1 MSRLSYALFTS
12 LALTACG
19 SMSGSRSAI
28 NESVAPTAN
37 TRLKQVKGELTGV
50 KIVAGQAGSFRSV
63 AQLNYNIECTQRL
76 ESFTSTIVTKGASFT
91 IYAAAIVSDS
101 RDPNGISC
109 RGFSN
114 QTQEVT
120 LSGGAISVD
129 QVTLVDLN
137 FMASETPFDIEKNR
151 LVPNETLQVAK
162 VEPLCPPNTNC
173 VLNGTIVTVQG
184 IRPCSQSQGP
194 SAYAFKAEEDGTLTL
209 AVASYGIL
217 KNTAPDAALCRGLI
231 TETIRIDLVNQF
243 VAADKIQLKKLQ

>member
-1 MSRLSYALFTS
+1 
-12 LALTACG
+12 
-19 SMSGSRSAI
+19 MSGSRSAI
-28 NESVAPTAN
+28 NESIAPVAN
-37 TRLKQVKGELTGV
+37 TNLKLIKGELTGV

-76 ESFTSTIVTKGASFT
+76 ESFTSAVETRGANFT
-91 IYAAAIVSDS
+91 IYAAAILSDS

-109 RGFSN
+109 RGFTN

-120 LSGGAISVD
+120 LAGGAISVD

-137 FMASETPFDIEKNR
+137 FMPSDATFNTETNR
-151 LVPNETLQVAK
+151 LVPNETLQIAK

-173 VLNGTIVTVQG
+173 VLNGTIVTIQA

-194 SAYAFKAEEDGTLTL
+194 SAYAFKAEADDTLTL

-217 KNTAPDAALCRGLI
+217 KNIAPDAALCRGLI
-231 TETIRIDLVNQF
+231 NETIRIDLVNQF
-243 VAADKIQLKKLQ
+243 VTADKIQLKKLQ